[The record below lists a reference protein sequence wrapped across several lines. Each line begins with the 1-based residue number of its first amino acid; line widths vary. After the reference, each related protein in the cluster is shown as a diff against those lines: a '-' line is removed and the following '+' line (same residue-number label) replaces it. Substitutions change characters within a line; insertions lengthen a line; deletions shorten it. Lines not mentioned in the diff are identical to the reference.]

1 MDIDEEQVIE
11 YRIMNACTMGQLEII
26 NEYLESYDINKFLYN
41 GWTPL
46 LYATSS
52 AQLDVIK
59 YLVNNKADV
68 NMHKDGY
75 TPLMALCSSNKETIE
90 QRIKCLTIL
99 IEAGANVNASNKQR
113 H

>member
-1 MDIDEEQVIE
+1 M
-11 YRIMNACTMGQLEII
+11 QLYIA
-26 NEYLESYDINKFLYN
+26 YDINKFLYN

-68 NMHKDGY
+68 NKHKGFY
-75 TPLMALCSSNKETIE
+75 IFNLNTFFI
-90 QRIKCLTIL
+90 IFY
-99 IEAGANVNASNKQR
+99 NVMII
-113 H
+113 